1 MAREVDLRDVPAAL
15 REYQPREGKLLI
27 RIGQVL
33 GTSAELW
40 LGLHDDYLAWQ
51 GAQSVNE

>member
-1 MAREVDLRDVPAAL
+1 MEFVSEIISGDRELTEQVAT
-15 REYQPREGKLLI
+15 
-27 RIGQVL
+27 RIGQAL
-33 GTSAELW
+33 GTSAGLW